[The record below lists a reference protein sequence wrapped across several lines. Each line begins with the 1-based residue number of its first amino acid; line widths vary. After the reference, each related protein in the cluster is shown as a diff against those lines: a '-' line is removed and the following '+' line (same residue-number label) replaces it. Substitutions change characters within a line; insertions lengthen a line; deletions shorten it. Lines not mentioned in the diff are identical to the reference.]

1 MNKKAPPLQTFA
13 EIANRIKPL
22 AMFYVEHK
30 PEQRSIAVFPA
41 DYAHLHSWPQY
52 ANHYG
57 FERDGDRVLFK
68 GFLLVP
74 MGRDE

>member
-1 MNKKAPPLQTFA
+1 MSKKAPPLQTFA

-22 AMFYVEHK
+22 ALFYVEHK
-30 PEQRSIAVFPA
+30 PQQKHIALFPA
-41 DYAHLHSWPQY
+41 DYSHLDSWPQY
-52 ANHYG
+52 ANMYG
-57 FERDGDRVLFK
+57 FVREGDRIMFK